1 MSNELSAF
9 SAPSFTPA
17 LATKPKQDL
26 DRGYA
31 PRLQLVAT
39 GNSKVV
45 LEDKAKA
52 GQFVIQDG
60 SEVQVVGENNGK
72 SIVVVLLG
80 KLFKAVD
87 RSGDEVVVNF
97 DPNSDV
103 YQDIAAR
110 EAAGG
115 FDSGCMH
122 GPVYLAYC
130 VDAEQFVEI
139 SLISKSAK
147 REEGK
152 LDAFVPLSP
161 EQAKE
166 LGCEPRQPSLC
177 TLSSRFIDGKKNKW
191 FVFDTKPGPA
201 SLQDVEPPANELVQK
216 AVANFYKQAQPE
228 EVEEE
233 NRDR

>member
-17 LATKPKQDL
+17 LTTKPKQDL

-52 GQFVIQDG
+52 GQFCIQDG
-60 SEVQVVGENNGK
+60 SEVTVVGENKGK
-72 SIVVVLLG
+72 EIVIVLLG
-80 KLFKAVD
+80 KIFKAVD
-87 RSGDEVVVNF
+87 RSSDEVVVNF
-97 DPNSDV
+97 DPTSDV
-103 YQDIAAR
+103 YQDIAKR

-115 FDSGCMH
+115 FHSGCMH
-122 GPVYLAYC
+122 GPVYLAYS

-139 SLISKSAK
+139 SLHSKSAK
-147 REEGK
+147 REESK

-166 LGCEPRQPSLC
+166 LGCEPRTPSLA
-177 TLSSRFIDGKKNKW
+177 TLKSRFIDGKQHKW
-191 FVFDTKPGPA
+191 FVFDTTPGPA
-201 SLQDVEPPANELVQK
+201 SLNDVEPPANELVQK
-216 AVANFYKQAQPE
+216 AVANFYKQVEAE
-228 EVEEE
+228 KVEEE

>member
-17 LATKPKQDL
+17 LTTKPKQDL

-39 GNSKVV
+39 GNAKVV

-60 SEVQVVGENNGK
+60 SEVTVVGDNNGK
-72 SIVVVLLG
+72 EIVVVLLG
-80 KLFKAVD
+80 KIFKAVD
-87 RSGDEVVVNF
+87 RSGDEVIVNF

-103 YQDIAAR
+103 YKDIAQR
-110 EAAGG
+110 EADGG
-115 FDSGCMH
+115 FHSGCMH

-130 VDAEQFVEI
+130 VNAEQFVEI
-139 SLISKSAK
+139 SLHSKSAK
-147 REEGK
+147 REESK
-152 LDAFVPLSP
+152 LDAFVPLSD
-161 EQAKE
+161 EQAE
-166 LGCEPRQPSLC
+166 QLGVEARGPSLA
-177 TLSSRFIDGKKNKW
+177 TLTSRFIDGKQHKW
-191 FVFDTKPGPA
+191 FVFDTKAGPA
-201 SLQDVEPPANELVQK
+201 SLEDVEPPANELVQK
-216 AVANFYKQAQPE
+216 AVGNFYKQTVAE